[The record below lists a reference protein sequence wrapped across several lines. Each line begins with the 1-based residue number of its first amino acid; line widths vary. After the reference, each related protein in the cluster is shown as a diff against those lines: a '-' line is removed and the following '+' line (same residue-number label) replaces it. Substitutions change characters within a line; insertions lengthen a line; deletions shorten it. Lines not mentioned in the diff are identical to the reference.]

1 MKRRE
6 EREAS
11 LGPAGAG
18 RSGSGQPR
26 ARAGKALPHP
36 GWGSPAPPALPH
48 PGWGSPEKRRQESPL
63 AFPELVLDLNKRST
77 MGLHFTAAAMAIQ
90 PGKVTFQLKAM
101 IIRSGKILAF
111 S

>member
-26 ARAGKALPHP
+26 ARAGK
-36 GWGSPAPPALPH
+36 
-48 PGWGSPEKRRQESPL
+48 EKRRQESPL

-90 PGKVTFQLKAM
+90 PGKVTFQLKAT

-111 S
+111 T